1 MASDQKMREH
11 IFLQVQKARE
21 LLFALN
27 SGHHVLDVT
36 GDDEAKVEERVLQL
50 FHLRQYSLMYK
61 YYFQEWD
68 HSNGQDQ
75 SYLQIA
81 EETQQLH
88 DLVNGEGFETT
99 LVFLL
104 TKLGDI
110 QKKSGQTIHD
120 TYMDKM
126 GGMWKEA
133 GLISQLQYNPANR
146 V

>member
-1 MASDQKMREH
+1 MASDQEMREH

-27 SGHHVLDVT
+27 SGHHVLDVK
-36 GDDEAKVEERVLQL
+36 GDDEVKVEERVLQL

-68 HSNGQDQ
+68 HSNEQEQ

-126 GGMWKEA
+126 GHMWKEA